1 MNGCRCGWV
10 GECSSSQQET
20 TVIEKIIH
28 FCSIDIAFNYTNII
42 NMSIISRVIIFSSF
56 YEKEVSNNDNVNKKN
71 SNNVYNIRGI
81 PKKRKCTKYKV
92 TRIILSIAVLS
103 HTSWLLYKA
112 SSARLLAWSRSYHNK
127 IFLLHPYSPCLRCT
141 LPLHFTV
148 HEIKTRRQC
157 WPRERNVRSRLCTS
171 QTASPLWKYCSCCNT
186 GYVLKGGEGIF
197 NH

>member
-1 MNGCRCGWV
+1 MWLGGWV
-10 GECSSSQQET
+10 FIIT
-20 TVIEKIIH
+20 TGNNSDRKNNSLLFYRYCFQLHEYYQHEYHIPSHYFQLFLRKRII
-28 FCSIDIAFNYTNII
+28 
-42 NMSIISRVIIFSSF
+42 
-56 YEKEVSNNDNVNKKN
+56 KEVSNNDNVNKKN
-71 SNNVYNIRGI
+71 SNNVYDIRGI